1 MEMSLYDCKGGNL
14 LVCFECGEASKQCNC
29 KETKVEQ
36 SSFVSA
42 FE

>member
-1 MEMSLYDCKGGNL
+1 MEMSLYDYKKGNL
-14 LVCFECGEASKQCNC
+14 LICFECGEASIQCKC
-29 KETKVEQ
+29 KKTKAEK

>member
-14 LVCFECGEASKQCNC
+14 LVCFDCGEASNQCNC

>member
-1 MEMSLYDCKGGNL
+1 MEMSLYDYKRGNL
-14 LVCFECGEASKQCNC
+14 LICFECGEASIQCKC
-29 KETKVEQ
+29 KKIKVEK

>member
-14 LVCFECGEASKQCNC
+14 LVCFECGEASNRCNC
-29 KETKVEQ
+29 KETEIEQ

>member
-1 MEMSLYDCKGGNL
+1 MEMSLYDCKIGNL
-14 LVCFECGEASKQCNC
+14 LICFECGESSIQCKC
-29 KETKVEQ
+29 TETKVEE